1 MTICIVCGC
10 PVPGEYGDR
19 LTCGDRCL
27 TELKNHQE
35 AAKLRRKAENQL
47 KRTNYKPMEDTV
59 GMIVEHFARI
69 LLEQD
74 IPMYISNKEV
84 DQEICKRDAFI
95 NKLNKVY
102 RKRCANAGIV
112 SCGYIAHSTAN
123 HGKTVYRRA
132 EDRDVLRAKLTN
144 IVGVIE

>member
-1 MTICIVCGC
+1 MTICVVCGF
-10 PVPGEYGDR
+10 PVPDEYGDR
-19 LTCGDRCL
+19 LTCGDHCL
-27 TELKNHQE
+27 TELKNRKE
-35 AAKLRRKAENQL
+35 VAKLHRKEANQL
-47 KRTNYKPMEDTV
+47 KRTNYQPMEDTIQ
-59 GMIVEHFARI
+59 MIVEHFARI

-74 IPMYISNKEV
+74 IPMYISNKDV
-84 DQEICKRDAFI
+84 DQEICKRDIFI

-123 HGKTVYRRA
+123 HGKKIYRRA